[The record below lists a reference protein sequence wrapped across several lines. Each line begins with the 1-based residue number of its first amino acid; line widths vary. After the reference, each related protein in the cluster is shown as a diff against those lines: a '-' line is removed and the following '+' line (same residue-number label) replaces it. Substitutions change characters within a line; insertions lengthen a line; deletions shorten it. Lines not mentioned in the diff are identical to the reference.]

1 MSHAGR
7 QYYIIDTEKP
17 IKTMPWSKDC
27 EPFVT
32 GLQMRQP
39 ATIAKTVADTS
50 KNGAM
55 GGAIKSHQTQ
65 KAVANLR
72 RFVSYGHIWIG
83 CGAGFTQSLM

>member
-1 MSHAGR
+1 
-7 QYYIIDTEKP
+7 
-17 IKTMPWSKDC
+17 
-27 EPFVT
+27 
-32 GLQMRQP
+32 MRQP

-72 RFVSYGHIWIG
+72 RFVSYGHI
-83 CGAGFTQSLM
+83 